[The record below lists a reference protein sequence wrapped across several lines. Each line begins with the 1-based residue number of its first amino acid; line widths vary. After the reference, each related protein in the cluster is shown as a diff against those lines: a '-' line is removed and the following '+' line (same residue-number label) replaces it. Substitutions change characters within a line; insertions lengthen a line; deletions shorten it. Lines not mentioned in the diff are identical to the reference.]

1 MAWRHFNY
9 PGGLIMLHKILV
21 VDDEEEVRKTIR
33 LQLSGTGLEVVEAE
47 DGKKGIEVLDA
58 ENVIT
63 VDAILCDVRMPNI
76 NGVEAIA
83 YFRREYPHIP
93 VIVLTGYPDVKL
105 AVEFMKEGVVEYL
118 VKPVEKE
125 KLIEVITKAISQR
138 AFVGGTEPVM

>member
-1 MAWRHFNY
+1 
-9 PGGLIMLHKILV
+9 V
-21 VDDEEEVRKTIR
+21 VDDEEEVRNTIR
-33 LQLSGTGLEVVEAE
+33 LQLKGTGLEVVEAE

-76 NGVEAIA
+76 NGVEAVA

-105 AVEFMKEGVVEYL
+105 AVEFMKEGVFEYL

-125 KLIEVITKAISQR
+125 KLVEVVMKAISQR
-138 AFVGGTEPVM
+138 TFVGGTEPKM

>member
-1 MAWRHFNY
+1 MQ
-9 PGGLIMLHKILV
+9 HKILV
-21 VDDEEEVRKTIR
+21 VDDEEEVRNTIK
-33 LQLSGTGLEVVEAE
+33 LQLKGTGLEVVEAE

-58 ENVIT
+58 ENAIT

-76 NGVEAIA
+76 NGVEAVA
-83 YFRREYPHIP
+83 YFRREYPSIP

-125 KLIEVITKAISQR
+125 KLVEVVMKAISQR
-138 AFVGGTEPVM
+138 GYVGGAEPKM

>member
-1 MAWRHFNY
+1 
-9 PGGLIMLHKILV
+9 MLHKILV

-33 LQLSGTGLEVVEAE
+33 LQLQGTGLEVVEAE

-58 ENVIT
+58 ENAIT

-76 NGVEAIA
+76 NGVEAVA

-105 AVEFMKEGVVEYL
+105 AVDFMKEGVVEYL

-125 KLIEVITKAISQR
+125 KLVETVMKAVRQR
-138 AFVGGTEPVM
+138 NFVGSNEPKM

>member
-1 MAWRHFNY
+1 
-9 PGGLIMLHKILV
+9 MLHKILV

-33 LQLSGTGLEVVEAE
+33 LQLKGTGLEVVEAE

-63 VDAILCDVRMPNI
+63 VDAILCDVRMPNVS
-76 NGVEAIA
+76 GVEAIT

-105 AVEFMKEGVVEYL
+105 AVDFMKEGVFEYL
-118 VKPVEKE
+118 IKPVEKE
-125 KLIEVITKAISQR
+125 KLVEVIMKAISQR
-138 AFVGGTEPVM
+138 SFVGGSGPKM

>member
-1 MAWRHFNY
+1 
-9 PGGLIMLHKILV
+9 MLHKILV

-33 LQLSGTGLEVVEAE
+33 LQLQGTGLEVVEAE

-76 NGVEAIA
+76 NGVEAVA
-83 YFRREYPHIP
+83 YFRREYPSIP

-105 AVEFMKEGVVEYL
+105 AVDFMKEGVVEYL

-125 KLIEVITKAISQR
+125 KLVETVMKAVRQR
-138 AFVGGTEPVM
+138 NFVGGNGPKM

>member
-1 MAWRHFNY
+1 MK
-9 PGGLIMLHKILV
+9 HKILV
-21 VDDEEEVRKTIR
+21 VDDEKEVRDTIK
-33 LQLSGTGLEVVEAE
+33 LQLKGTGLEVVEAE

-76 NGVEAIA
+76 SGVEAVA
-83 YFRREYPHIP
+83 YFRREYPSIP

-125 KLIEVITKAISQR
+125 KLVEVVMKAISQR
-138 AFVGGTEPVM
+138 TYVGGTTPKM

>member
-1 MAWRHFNY
+1 MR
-9 PGGLIMLHKILV
+9 HKILV

-33 LQLSGTGLEVVEAE
+33 LQLKGTGLEVVEAE
-47 DGKKGIEVLDA
+47 DGKKAIEVLDA
-58 ENVIT
+58 ENVTI

-105 AVEFMKEGVVEYL
+105 AVDFMKEGVVEYL

-125 KLIEVITKAISQR
+125 KLVEVVRKAVDER
-138 AFVGGTEPVM
+138 TLVGGTGPKM

>member
-1 MAWRHFNY
+1 
-9 PGGLIMLHKILV
+9 MLHKILV

-33 LQLSGTGLEVVEAE
+33 LQLKDTGLEVVEAE
-47 DGKKGIEVLDA
+47 DGKKAIEVLDA
-58 ENVIT
+58 ENVTI

-105 AVEFMKEGVVEYL
+105 AVDFMKQGVVEYL

-125 KLIEVITKAISQR
+125 KLVEVVMKAVDER
-138 AFVGGTEPVM
+138 TLVGGTGPKM

>member
-1 MAWRHFNY
+1 
-9 PGGLIMLHKILV
+9 MLHKILV

-33 LQLSGTGLEVVEAE
+33 LQLNGTGLEVIEAE

-76 NGVEAIA
+76 NGVEAVA

-105 AVEFMKEGVVEYL
+105 AVDFMKEGVFEYL

-125 KLIEVITKAISQR
+125 KLVEVVMKAVKQR
-138 AFVGGTEPVM
+138 TFVGGTAPKM

>member
-1 MAWRHFNY
+1 
-9 PGGLIMLHKILV
+9 MLHKILV

-33 LQLSGTGLEVVEAE
+33 LQLGGTGLEVVEAE

-76 NGVEAIA
+76 NGVEAVA

-125 KLIEVITKAISQR
+125 KLVEVVMKAVSQR
-138 AFVGGTEPVM
+138 SHVGGTGPKM

>member
-1 MAWRHFNY
+1 
-9 PGGLIMLHKILV
+9 MLHKILV

-33 LQLSGTGLEVVEAE
+33 LQLQGTGLEVVEAE

-58 ENVIT
+58 ENAIT

-76 NGVEAIA
+76 NGVEAVA

-105 AVEFMKEGVVEYL
+105 AVDFMKEGVVEYL

-125 KLIEVITKAISQR
+125 KLVETVMKAVRQR
-138 AFVGGTEPVM
+138 TFVGSNTPKM